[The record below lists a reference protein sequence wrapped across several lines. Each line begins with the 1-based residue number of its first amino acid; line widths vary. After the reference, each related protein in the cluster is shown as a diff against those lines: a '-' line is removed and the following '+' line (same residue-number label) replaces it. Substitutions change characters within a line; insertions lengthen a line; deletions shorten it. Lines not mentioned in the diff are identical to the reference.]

1 MTKRFVVTKDENTQ
15 TITYKEYDS
24 FDYEID
30 RRVPLI
36 IWSKDHKVQG
46 KVSYTMGM
54 YDVQPTI
61 GNMLGFYNKYVLG
74 HDIFETKDNNIV
86 VFPNGNWVTDKMY
99 YNNQKGEYK
108 LLKEDV
114 VVDENYIENNN
125 EYTEKLLDV
134 SNKTIVFDLLN
145 PNSEEE
151 TINNKE

>member
-1 MTKRFVVTKDENTQ
+1 
-15 TITYKEYDS
+15 
-24 FDYEID
+24 
-30 RRVPLI
+30 
-36 IWSKDHKVQG
+36 
-46 KVSYTMGM
+46 
-54 YDVQPTI
+54 
-61 GNMLGFYNKYVLG
+61 
-74 HDIFETKDNNIV
+74 
-86 VFPNGNWVTDKMY
+86 MY